1 MADKFE
7 LEVATPERLL
17 VREEVNSAE
26 LPGKDGYM
34 GVLAGHAPLL
44 GRLGAG
50 VLSYEQGGQRRALA
64 VDGGFI
70 EIFEN
75 HVSVLADY
83 AEFANDIPVEAA
95 RRELEQGQQEV
106 DRAKS
111 QEESDT
117 ALAHVGRAQARLDA
131 ASGAAH

>member
-1 MADKFE
+1 MADTFQ

-17 VREEVNSAE
+17 VQEDVTSAE

-34 GVLAGHAPLL
+34 GVLPGHAPLL

-50 VLSYEQGGQRRALA
+50 VLTYEEGGLQKVLA

-70 EIFEN
+70 EVFEN

-83 AEFANDIPVEAA
+83 AEFAADIQVENA
-95 RRELEQGQQEV
+95 RRELDEGKNQLGQ
-106 DRAKS
+106 AKTA
-111 QEESDT
+111 EESEA
-117 ALAHVGRAQARLDA
+117 ALALAARAQARIDA
-131 ASGAAH
+131 ASKAGR

>member
-1 MADKFE
+1 MADTFQ

-17 VREEVNSAE
+17 VQEDVSSAE

-44 GRLGAG
+44 SKLGAG
-50 VLSYEQGGQRRALA
+50 VLTYEQGGQQRALA

-83 AEFANDIPVEAA
+83 AEFGNDIQVDTA
-95 RRELEQGQQEV
+95 RRELEAGQQQMSQ
-106 DRAKS
+106 AKT
-111 QEESDT
+111 QEESEV
-117 ALAHVGRAQARLDA
+117 ALAHAGRAQAQIDA
-131 ASGAAH
+131 ASKTGR

>member
-1 MADKFE
+1 MADRFQ

-17 VREEVNSAE
+17 VQEDVSSAE

-44 GRLGAG
+44 GKLGAG
-50 VLSYEQGGQRRALA
+50 VLTYEQGGQQKVLA

-83 AEFANDIPVEAA
+83 AEYATDIQVDRA
-95 RRELEQGQQEV
+95 RRDLEQGKEQIE
-106 DRAKS
+106 RAKTE
-111 QEESDT
+111 EESNA
-117 ALAHVGRAQARLDA
+117 ALGAAARAQARLDA
-131 ASGAAH
+131 ASKTGR

>member
-1 MADKFE
+1 MADRFQ
-7 LEVATPERLL
+7 LEVATPERLF
-17 VREEVNSAE
+17 VQEDVSYAE
-26 LPGKDGYM
+26 LPGKDGYL

-44 GRLGAG
+44 GRLGVG
-50 VLSYEQGGQRRALA
+50 VLSYEQDGQKHVLA

-83 AEFANDIPVEAA
+83 AEPARDIQVDQA

-106 DRAKS
+106 DRAKTE
-111 QEESDT
+111 QESGT
-117 ALAHVGRAQARLDA
+117 ALAHAARAQARLDA
-131 ASGAAH
+131 AQQVGS

>member
-1 MADKFE
+1 MADTFQ
-7 LEVATPERLL
+7 LEIATPERLL
-17 VREEVNSAE
+17 VREDVGSAE

-50 VLSYEQGGQRRALA
+50 VLTYEQGGQQRRLA

-70 EIFEN
+70 EIFDN

-83 AEFANDIPVEAA
+83 AAFSNEIQADSA
-95 RRELEQGQQEV
+95 RRDLGKGQQEV
-106 DRAKS
+106 NSAKS
-111 QEESDT
+111 EEESET
-117 ALAHVGRAQARLDA
+117 ALAHTARAQAQIDA
-131 ASGAAH
+131 ASKSER

>member
-1 MADKFE
+1 MADTFQ

-17 VREEVNSAE
+17 VHEDVSSAE

-50 VLSYEQGGQRRALA
+50 VLSYEQGSQRKALA
-64 VDGGFI
+64 VSGGFI

-83 AEFANDIPVEAA
+83 AEFANEIQVDAA
-95 RRELEQGQQEV
+95 RRDLEQGQQEV
-106 DRAKS
+106 NSAKS
-111 QEESDT
+111 EEESQ
-117 ALAHVGRAQARLDA
+117 AGLAHTARAQAQVDA
-131 ASGAAH
+131 AAIKS

>member
-1 MADKFE
+1 MADTFQ
-7 LEVATPERLL
+7 LEIATPERLL
-17 VREEVNSAE
+17 VQEEVSSAE

-34 GVLAGHAPLL
+34 GVLVGHAPLL

-83 AEFANDIPVEAA
+83 AEFASDISADAA
-95 RRELEQGQQEV
+95 RRELQQGQQEV
-106 DRAKS
+106 DRAKT
-111 QEESDT
+111 QEESDA
-117 ALAHVGRAQARLDA
+117 ALAHAARAQARVDA
-131 ASGAAH
+131 ASNAGH